1 MYIEIGI
8 VYRNLNG
15 TFVKSKLQLSRLAG
29 YSLECNSTLS
39 FANSELECSLSL
51 IGVVD
56 LLNRGKIRFILSVA
70 SGCAIRMKTLKIR
83 ENI

>member
-1 MYIEIGI
+1 MNTYWGFNSEESEWYIEIGI
-8 VYRNLNG
+8 VYRNPNG

-56 LLNRGKIRFILSVA
+56 LLDLLNRGKIRFIP
-70 SGCAIRMKTLKIR
+70 
-83 ENI
+83 